1 MHNTQQML
9 KLESV
14 DEYNHCMNGVDLSAV
29 FCANPFVRKTRKWWR
44 KQFFYMLEVSVVN
57 SFILY
62 CEMTQKKAI
71 FSNILLRA
79 WRTRELGATRV
90 LSHFYW

>member
-1 MHNTQQML
+1 MVEVPAMHNTQQML

-44 KQFFYMLEVSVVN
+44 KQFFYMLKY
-57 SFILY
+57 L
-62 CEMTQKKAI
+62 
-71 FSNILLRA
+71 
-79 WRTRELGATRV
+79 
-90 LSHFYW
+90 